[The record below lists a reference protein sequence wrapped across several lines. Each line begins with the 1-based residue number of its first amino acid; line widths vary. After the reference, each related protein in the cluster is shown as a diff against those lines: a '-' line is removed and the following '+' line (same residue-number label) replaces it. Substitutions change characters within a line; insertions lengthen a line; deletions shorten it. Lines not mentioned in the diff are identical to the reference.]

1 MTSGQ
6 YKIFCG
12 FRTEFRSY
20 CDELSSKFGG
30 ILQPL
35 QKSACEKDT
44 PEYPI
49 ENPVVYNTALD
60 EITAE
65 SEIKL
70 IVIGDNPGKDEQLD
84 KNQKYLVGQSGKI
97 AAGFFKNH
105 PEFDVDFRKNA
116 IILNKTPVHTAKTK
130 HLKSLSSCGGE
141 KIKNLIEESQIWMAK
156 KTAELHIGLCRAA
169 EKSESSEMPEN
180 AETELAFGGKPA
192 VFLVGYSELKKNGI
206 FALYRGELK
215 KNYGE
220 GSFGEWR
227 RVFVF
232 QHFSMNRFSI
242 DLKNFMAE
250 NPNLGI
256 VEAAR
261 RLGEIH
267 KNEIF

>member
-1 MTSGQ
+1 MTSEQ
-6 YKIFCG
+6 YKIFCD
-12 FRTEFRSY
+12 FRAEFRSY
-20 CDELSSKFGG
+20 CDELSDKFGK
-30 ILQPL
+30 ILRPL

-60 EITAE
+60 EITAA

-105 PEFDVDFRKNA
+105 SEFDVDFRKNA
-116 IILNKTPVHTAKTK
+116 TILNKTPVHTAKTK

-141 KIKNLIEESQIWMAK
+141 KIRNLIEESQIWMAK

-169 EKSESSEMPEN
+169 GIAEN
-180 AETELAFGGKPA
+180 RKPS

-206 FALYRGELK
+206 FALYRDELK

-220 GSFGEWR
+220 GSFDEWR

-256 VEAAR
+256 VEAAKS
-261 RLGEIH
+261 LGEIH
-267 KNEIF
+267 KNEIFD